1 MNDKTLYYNKFI
13 CFPMGRSSPLVF
25 KNAIPKIVITLI
37 ILVFLSSYVKS
48 QTDSIEDIQ
57 GNTYKIVQIGDQW
70 WMAENLRAT
79 QYSNGDPIPYLVN
92 DVHWA
97 SSVTGAY
104 CYYENDVANSD
115 TFGNLYNW
123 YTVNDDR
130 GICPSGWHVPS
141 DIEWI
146 TLEKHLGMSASEAGR
161 MTAWRG
167 TNEGD
172 KLKDPRFGGN
182 NSSGFSALGT
192 GYRDPQ
198 GVFKALGT
206 DNDYW
211 TSTPFSNLDGIHGIL
226 HGLLDSKST
235 VVRNFHVPGYG
246 FCVRCIMDKITGV
259 STLPKVENTLAYP
272 NPSVEQLYV
281 RNAGGEA
288 LTITNIQGMTM
299 LQGVITGSI
308 HQIDISGL
316 EPGAYI
322 LNITGGK
329 DIYTMRFIKE

>member
-1 MNDKTLYYNKFI
+1 MKPDQLFHKISVANI
-13 CFPMGRSSPLVF
+13 LVNLSLF
-25 KNAIPKIVITLI
+25 S
-37 ILVFLSSYVKS
+37 VFLSLNGYGQSD
-48 QTDSIEDIQ
+48 TIEDRQ
-57 GNTYKIVQIGDQW
+57 GNVYKIVQIGDQW
-70 WMAENLRAT
+70 WMAENLRVT
-79 QYSNGDPIPYLVN
+79 QFANGDPIPCLVS

-97 SSVTGAY
+97 SSMKGAY
-104 CYYENDVANSD
+104 CYYENEAAYAD

-130 GICPSGWHVPS
+130 GICPSAWHVPS
-141 DIEWI
+141 DNEWK
-146 TLEKHLGMSASEAGR
+146 TLEKHLGMSASEAGH

-172 KLKDPRFGGN
+172 KLKDTRFGGN

-198 GVFKALGT
+198 GLFKALGT

-226 HGLLDSKST
+226 HGLLDTKST

-246 FCVRCIMDKITGV
+246 FCVRCLKDEVTRV
-259 STLPKVENTLAYP
+259 SAIPEVENTLVFP
-272 NPSVEQLYV
+272 NPSNGQLYI
-281 RNAGGEA
+281 RNKDGEA
-288 LTITNIQGMTM
+288 LAIMNMQGKTM
-299 LQGVITGSI
+299 LKGTITGSV
-308 HQIDISGL
+308 QQVDISGL
-316 EPGAYI
+316 DPGAYI

-329 DIYTMRFIKE
+329 DLYTGRFIKE